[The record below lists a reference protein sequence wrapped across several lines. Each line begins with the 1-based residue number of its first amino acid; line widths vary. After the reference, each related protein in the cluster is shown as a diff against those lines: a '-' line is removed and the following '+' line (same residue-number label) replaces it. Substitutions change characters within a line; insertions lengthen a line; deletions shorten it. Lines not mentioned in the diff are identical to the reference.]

1 MKDRNSMAYG
11 SSIDLMYG
19 VYGVLRTVCMYITPH
34 SLLATASGDSVQV
47 QVGPAN

>member
-11 SSIDLMYG
+11 SSIDLM
-19 VYGVLRTVCMYITPH
+19 YGVLRTVCMYITPH